1 MTAQVTGRAR
11 PRLMYVVTEDWY
23 FVSHRLT
30 LAIAAR
36 DAGYDVSVVARVRD
50 QGARIEQ
57 AGLRL
62 ISWEQVRGGLNP
74 LRESASLARLVA
86 TYRRERPD
94 LVHHVALKPAL
105 MGSVAARLAG
115 VPHVINAVAGLG
127 WLYSSGSGLAGALR
141 PAVRVALAR
150 LFRGRGVFTLVQNP
164 DDRRMFEELGVAPSR
179 IRMIAGSGID
189 LALFPPREEP
199 EGVPTVVLPARML
212 YDKGVAELV
221 EAARI
226 LRERG
231 VALRV
236 VLAGAPDP
244 QNRAS
249 IPEARLAAWVREGLV
264 EHPGHV
270 TDIPAL
276 LAASHIVCLPSY
288 REGLPKALLEAAAA
302 GRPIVTTD
310 VPGCREVVR
319 DGDNG
324 LLVPARDATALADA
338 LGRLVGDRTLRL
350 AMGRRSR
357 ARAEAEWAAPAVI
370 RQVLALYEDALR

>member
-1 MTAQVTGRAR
+1 
-11 PRLMYVVTEDWY
+11 MYVVTEDWY

-36 DAGYDVSVVARVRD
+36 EAGYDVSVVTRVRD
-50 QGARIEQ
+50 QGALIER

-62 ISWEQVRGGLNP
+62 IPWEQVRGGLNP

-86 TYRRERPD
+86 TYRREKPD

-115 VPHVINAVAGLG
+115 VPRVINAVAGLG
-127 WLYSSGSGLAGALR
+127 WLYSSGSGLAGAMR
-141 PAVRVALAR
+141 PAVRVALAG

-164 DDRRMFEELGVAPSR
+164 DDRRMFEDLGVAPSR

-189 LALFPPREEP
+189 LALFPPSEEP
-199 EGVPTVVLPARML
+199 PGVPTVVLPARML
-212 YDKGVAELV
+212 YDKGVGELV
-221 EAARI
+221 EATRM

-324 LLVPARDATALADA
+324 LLVPARDAAALANA
-338 LGRLVGDRTLRL
+338 LGRLIGDRSLRL
-350 AMGRRSR
+350 AMGRRGR